1 VRKVLESARY
11 TVVIAVVALL
21 IGAVTTFLW
30 GLVGIYHFI
39 VNLIEN
45 DETAALLRLLS
56 TIDILLLAT
65 VLLVFAVG
73 LWELFI
79 GELDLPDWLDIQSLD
94 DLKTKLADVIVLVVA
109 IKAFEKLATAKDPMD
124 AVKYAAAAA
133 LIVASL
139 SLSSLVKSSRKK
151 TE

>member
-1 VRKVLESARY
+1 MRKILESARY

-21 IGAVTTFLW
+21 VGAVTTFVW
-30 GLVGIYHFI
+30 GLVGIYRFI
-39 VNLIEN
+39 VNLVEN
-45 DETAALLRLLS
+45 NETAALLRLLS

-109 IKAFEKLATAKDPMD
+109 IKAFEKLATVKDPMD
-124 AVKYAAAAA
+124 AVQYAGAAA

-139 SLSSLVKSSRKK
+139 SLSSLVKSNRKK

>member
-1 VRKVLESARY
+1 MRKVLESARY

-21 IGAVTTFLW
+21 LGAVATFVW
-30 GLVGIYHFI
+30 GFFGVYRFI
-39 VNLIEN
+39 VELLDDN
-45 DETAALLRLLS
+45 ETGALLRLLG

-73 LWELFI
+73 LWELFV
-79 GELDLPDWLDIQSLD
+79 GELDLPEWLDIKSLD

-109 IKAFEKLATAKDPMD
+109 IKAFEKLATVKDPMD

-133 LIVASL
+133 LIVTSL
-139 SLSSLVKSSRKK
+139 SISSLAKNSRK
-151 TE
+151 